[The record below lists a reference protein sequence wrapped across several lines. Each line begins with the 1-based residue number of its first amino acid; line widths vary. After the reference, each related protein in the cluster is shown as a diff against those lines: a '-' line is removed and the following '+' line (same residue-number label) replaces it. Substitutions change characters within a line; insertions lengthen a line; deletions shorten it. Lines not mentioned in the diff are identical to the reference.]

1 MGIISLLFSIL
12 LMYVNKR
19 DNMKLELTK
28 TERFNYNK
36 M

>member
-19 DNMKLELTK
+19 DNMKLELSK
-28 TERFNYNK
+28 TERLNDYK